1 MFTFAY
7 GQGRGG
13 WSPALPLPYGQPDCK
28 IYVFFVGRL
37 NLSCKLFTLV
47 SPQVVDFFA
56 IRLEIILIVLIAQ
69 AGGSCW
75 WICRSSFP
83 MTVESRG
90 GGCHCLPLGPHRPI
104 GNPSNTFNPPSSP
117 NALPNFNFIYN
128 FNFSRNPLPSTP
140 LKTNLHNHYLGP
152 ANKYIQ
158 WEYLWTNQTA
168 ATLLLQMEWLYAN
181 RWTLLFR
188 RLGIS
193 HHQ

>member
-1 MFTFAY
+1 MQAFYISFSPSRWFFCNTPWDHPDRTHCPS
-7 GQGRGG
+7 GRQ
-13 WSPALPLPYGQPDCK
+13 LLM
-28 IYVFFVGRL
+28 
-37 NLSCKLFTLV
+37 NLSVEF
-47 SPQVVDFFA
+47 SDD
-56 IRLEIILIVLIAQ
+56 
-69 AGGSCW
+69 S
-75 WICRSSFP
+75 WIQ
-83 MTVESRG
+83 G

-152 ANKYIQ
+152 ANKDIQ